1 MLEKIKEMENEKMT
15 LKILNNKQTDKQTDK
30 QLWALEINEKW
41 AFDTRAELEQY
52 LMVLLNYKDLFG
64 DYHQKLEELKK

>member
-15 LKILNNKQTDKQTDK
+15 LKILNDKQTDK

>member
-1 MLEKIKEMENEKMT
+1 VLEKIKEMENEKMT
-15 LKILNNKQTDKQTDK
+15 LKILNDKQTDK